1 MTSETKIL
9 VFQKL
14 LNEFETEE
22 IKLYCEDMIEQIPN
36 YIFDMPSSTTGK
48 HHNKTQCMLHGQIY
62 HIIMFG
68 TIANYR
74 LGLKYNKEKKFPDPR
89 IRDAIRCTAIFHDA
103 LKCGDGTS
111 QYTVH
116 EHPLLAEEWIRT
128 AKVKHDIDS
137 EIKEFMAHLCAAHSG
152 EWTTARRG
160 SKTVLP
166 EPQNEAEIFV
176 HECDYLASRSDIDM
190 TIPEYLNEIFSES
203 DVNAVNN
210 FDVDNY
216 VMQFGKYK
224 GQKII
229 DVYREHPDYLQ
240 WCVENIGRRDVL
252 DAIAACKKKA
262 EEKIEADDDIDL

>member
-1 MTSETKIL
+1 MTPEKMNKKE
-9 VFQKL
+9 VFKVL
-14 LNEFETEE
+14 LDKFETEE
-22 IKLYCEDMIEQIPN
+22 VRLYCEDMIEQIPD

-48 HHNKTQCMLHGQIY
+48 HHNKTQCLPHGQIY

-89 IRDAIRCTAIFHDA
+89 IRDAIRCAAIFHDA
-103 LKCGDGTS
+103 LKCGDGAS

-116 EHPLLAEEWIRT
+116 EHPLLAAEWVRT
-128 AKVKHDIDS
+128 ANVEHNIDA
-137 EIKEFMAHLCAAHSG
+137 ELKETIANMCGAHSG

-160 SKTVLP
+160 SKTILP

-190 TIPEYLNEIFSES
+190 PIPEYLTEIFSES
-203 DVNAVNN
+203 DANAVNN

-216 VMQFGKYK
+216 TMQFGKYK
-224 GQKII
+224 GEKIY
-229 DVYREHPDYLQ
+229 DVYLNHPDYLQ
-240 WCVENIGRRDVL
+240 WCEENIGRKDVL
-252 DAIAACKKKA
+252 DAITACKKKA
-262 EEKIEADDDIDL
+262 EEDDEL